1 MQAIQMQAFGL
12 DALVLTELP
21 VPKLGAGQVLVN
33 ITAFSLNYLDLMV
46 IRGDYNPHLALPHIP
61 GSDAA
66 GVVTAVGKGVSTCKP
81 GDRVTTT
88 FVQQWLSGA
97 VTAEFL
103 ASRLGCERPGVFAQY
118 VVLPTYGLV
127 PTPPHLSDQEAATL
141 PIAGLTAWVGLM
153 EHAGLQP
160 GQTVLVQGTGGM
172 SVFALQFAKA
182 SGCRV
187 IATSGSDQKLET
199 MKALGADALINY
211 RATPLW
217 EEEVLR
223 LTEGRGADL
232 TLDVAGEHTVNQSM
246 RAVKLGGF
254 VGLVGFLSGLRLEF
268 DLFTA
273 IVGNKTLKGYSV
285 GSRESF
291 AAMNQALTTNGI
303 RPVIDRVFPASQVR
317 EAFEYLESGKHLG
330 KVVLT
335 F

>member
-1 MQAIQMQAFGL
+1 MQGFGL
-12 DALVLTELP
+12 DALSLTELP
-21 VPKLGAGQVLVN
+21 VPAPWAGQVLVKV
-33 ITAFSLNYLDLMV
+33 TAFSLNYLDLMV
-46 IRGDYNPHLALPHIP
+46 IKGGYNPRLPLPHIP

-66 GVVTAVGKGVSTCKP
+66 GVVTAVGEGVSTFKP

-103 ASRLGCERPGVFAQY
+103 ASRLGCEGPGVFAQY
-118 VVLPTYGLV
+118 VVLPAYGLV
-127 PTPPHLSDQEAATL
+127 PTLPHLSDQEAATL

-160 GQTVLVQGTGGM
+160 GHTVLVQGTGGV

-182 SGCRV
+182 AGCRV

-211 RATPLW
+211 RATPRW

-285 GSRESF
+285 GSRENF
-291 AAMNQALTTNGI
+291 AAMNQAMATNGI

-317 EAFEYLESGKHLG
+317 EAFDYLESGKHLG
-330 KVVLT
+330 KIVLT

>member
-12 DALVLTELP
+12 DALALTELP
-21 VPKLGAGQVLVN
+21 VPKPKAGEVLVN
-33 ITAFSLNYLDLMV
+33 ITACSLNYLDLMV
-46 IRGDYNPHLALPHIP
+46 IKGGYNPRLPLPHIP

-66 GVVTAVGKGVSTCKP
+66 GVVTAVGEGVSTFKP

-97 VTAEFL
+97 VTAEFM

-118 VVLPTYGLV
+118 VVLPAYGLV

-141 PIAGLTAWVGLM
+141 PIAGLTAWVGLDGTRRVAARANRTGPG
-153 EHAGLQP
+153 HGRRFRVCPAICQSGGLP
-160 GQTVLVQGTGGM
+160 GHCHLGQRPE
-172 SVFALQFAKA
+172 A
-182 SGCRV
+182 
-187 IATSGSDQKLET
+187 ET

-211 RATPLW
+211 RATPHL

-232 TLDVAGEHTVNQSM
+232 TLDVAGERTVNQSM

-317 EAFEYLESGKHLG
+317 EAFDYLDSGKHLG

>member
-1 MQAIQMQAFGL
+1 MQAIQMQGFGL
-12 DALVLTELP
+12 DALGLTELP
-21 VPKLGAGQVLVN
+21 VPAPGAGQVLVN

-46 IRGDYNPHLALPHIP
+46 IKGGYNPRLPLPHIP

-66 GVVTAVGKGVSTCKP
+66 GVVTAVGEGVSTFKP

-103 ASRLGCERPGVFAQY
+103 ASRLGCEGPGVFAQY
-118 VVLPTYGLV
+118 VVLPAYGLV
-127 PTPPHLSDQEAATL
+127 PSPPHLSDQEAATL

-160 GQTVLVQGTGGM
+160 GQTVLVQGTGGV
-172 SVFALQFAKA
+172 SVFALQFAKSA
-182 SGCRV
+182 GCRV

-211 RATPLW
+211 RATPRW

-273 IVGNKTLKGYSV
+273 IVSNKTLKGYSV

-291 AAMNQALTTNGI
+291 AAMNQALATNGI

-317 EAFEYLESGKHLG
+317 EAFDYLESGKHLG
-330 KVVLT
+330 KIVLT